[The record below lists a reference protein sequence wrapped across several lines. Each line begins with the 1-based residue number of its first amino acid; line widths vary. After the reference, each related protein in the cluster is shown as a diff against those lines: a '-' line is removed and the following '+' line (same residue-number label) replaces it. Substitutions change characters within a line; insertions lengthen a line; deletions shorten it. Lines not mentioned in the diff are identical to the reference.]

1 MLSKIWTNQL
11 KEYTVLGVSP
21 DSPYISTRRLNLF
34 IGVNNSGK
42 SRLIRTLFKAPKDE
56 IAVASTYFLDST
68 RSISD
73 KLLPLI
79 SLDASIPLDNPGV
92 RNTSISGQ
100 ELRDLF
106 SDKVFHL
113 EYRKTILEKY
123 QKLHANL
130 ANFKVSWTGGDG
142 SNLFHQLRKDLTAQ
156 SSSFQDLSL
165 EPYIGKLDIGSRY
178 YIPILR
184 GMRPLQ
190 DSKDMDRKFDVKA
203 SHPIDLYQTRTIKDY
218 FSGLDS
224 ATQKVWTGWGLY
236 SRLVELLLGKP
247 EGREQVR
254 AYEELLGQEF
264 FSGSTISLIP
274 EHDNDTVAVKI
285 GQEEQFPIYNLGD
298 GLQQIIIITSAA
310 FLNPEPAIFF
320 IEEPEIGLHPGLL
333 RQLIVFLM
341 EHTKHQYFITT
352 HSNHL
357 LDLFDYSDDVLV
369 YKLSKKQSDAGSQ
382 FEIEEASRNREI
394 LFDLGVRPSSVYLA
408 NSSIWVEGI
417 TDRLYL
423 RTYMRKYIA
432 DLEDCTEKRT
442 LEGFLENYHYV
453 FVEYQGGTLGHWN
466 FDQDDVDAGEDAGL
480 CAIRTCSTAF
490 LIADGDI
497 KQKGNRAEILQ
508 EQIGDRLH
516 ILPGKEIE
524 NMLPETILQQTALS
538 LYETKR
544 GKKDD
549 LKKDRISSVKF
560 DKYHTLMNG
569 IGYHLDKALGL
580 DGKGKNKRRF
590 FADESGTIKDK
601 VKFCKTAVNLME
613 ESTDW
618 ELTDALRDLCEAI
631 FEHIKTCNPK

>member
-1 MLSKIWTNQL
+1 MLSKIWAGQL

-21 DSPYISTRRLNLF
+21 DSPCISTRRLNLF

-56 IAVASTYFLDST
+56 ILVASTYFLDST

-79 SLDASIPLDNPGV
+79 SLDASIPLNNPVGG
-92 RNTSISGQ
+92 NTSISGQ
-100 ELRDLF
+100 ELHDLF
-106 SDKVFHL
+106 SDKVYPMDL
-113 EYRKTILEKY
+113 RKAILQKY
-123 QKLHANL
+123 QKLCADL
-130 ANFKVSWTGGDG
+130 ANPNMNLTSGGG
-142 SNLFHQLRKDLTAQ
+142 STLFYQLRQ
-156 SSSFQDLSL
+156 SLIGQSFSFEDLSL
-165 EPYIGKLDIGSRY
+165 QPHIGKLDIGSRY

-190 DSKDMDRKFDVKA
+190 DSKDVDHKFDVQA
-203 SHPIDLYQTRTIKDY
+203 LHATDLYQTRTIKDY

-224 ATQKVWTGWGLY
+224 TTQKVWTGWGLY

-254 AYEELLGQEF
+254 EYERLLGQEF
-264 FSGSTISLIP
+264 FSGSMISLIP

-369 YKLSKKQSDAGSQ
+369 YKLSKKQSDAGIQ
-382 FEIEEASRNREI
+382 FAIEEASRNREI

-423 RTYMRKYIA
+423 RAFMKKYVA
-432 DLEDCTEKRT
+432 DLEDSTEKRT

-466 FDQDDVDAGEDAGL
+466 FNQDDVDAGEDAGL

-497 KQKGNRAEILQ
+497 SQKGNRAEILQ
-508 EQIGDRLH
+508 KQIGDRLR
-516 ILPGKEIE
+516 ILPVKEIE
-524 NMLPETILQQTALS
+524 NMLPENILQQTALK
-538 LYETKR
+538 LYDTKR
-544 GKKDD
+544 LEKDG
-549 LKKDRISSVKF
+549 LNKAAISSVKF
-560 DKYHTLMNG
+560 NKYHTLTNG

-613 ESTDW
+613 DSTDW
-618 ELTDALRDLCEAI
+618 ELTDALRDLCAAI